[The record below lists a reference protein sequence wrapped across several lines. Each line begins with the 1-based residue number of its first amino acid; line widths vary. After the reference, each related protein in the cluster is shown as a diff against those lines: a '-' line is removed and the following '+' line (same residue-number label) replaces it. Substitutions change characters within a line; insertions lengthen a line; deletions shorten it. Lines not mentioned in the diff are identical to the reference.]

1 MNIKLASE
9 SLDRAKDI
17 VAAIAEDR
25 PIKNCLYGIFANEN
39 EYLTTTQAVEAYKIA
54 LEDAARFIF

>member
-17 VAAIAEDR
+17 LSEIEADR
-25 PIKNCLYGIFANEN
+25 GVKNCLYGIFDNEN